1 MAVEERET
9 TTEEEAVPALSVSAA
24 MGLAKNALEE
34 VVVRLVGEVSEVNDK
49 PGYKA
54 VYFTVKDEK
63 ASLPCMM
70 WMNRYQASGVA
81 LSVGALVELTG
92 RFSLYAA
99 KGRMNFDVFSV
110 SLAGEGQLRLQ
121 VANLARELEAMG
133 LMDPARKRPL
143 PAYPE
148 TIGLVTSPR
157 GAAVHDVLRTLRRRY
172 PLARILFAGVPV
184 EGPGAADG
192 LVDGLA
198 KVVFAGA
205 EVVLLVRGGGS
216 FEDLMPFN
224 DRRLART
231 IAACPVPVVTG
242 IGHEPDTSIADMV
255 ADVRA
260 STPTAAAEAVAP
272 AQSEITARIQGLGA
286 AMGHAEGRRLDG
298 LSLAVERLASLPLF
312 REPTRLFDAE
322 ALALALGIS
331 NITVP
336 ICEPFEAF
344 EAVLARACGGALT
357 GLAAENTQARC
368 RMVCLMALSNAHGW
382 LMLNTGNKS
391 EAAMG
396 YSTLYGDTA
405 GAFAPLGGVYKTDV
419 FAMARWRNRRA
430 VEEGGTG
437 PIPVN
442 VFVKPPSAELA
453 PDQEDEKSLG
463 VDYATLDRILVS
475 YVEEGKDAAAIAED
489 GFSRDLVDYVIAR
502 TDANAFKRAL
512 EPPYPDAP
520 FYGDPASR

>member
-9 TTEEEAVPALSVSAA
+9 TTEEEAAPALSVSAA

-272 AQSEITARIQGLGA
+272 V
-286 AMGHAEGRRLDG
+286 MM
-298 LSLAVERLASLPLF
+298 P
-312 REPTRLFDAE
+312 
-322 ALALALGIS
+322 
-331 NITVP
+331 
-336 ICEPFEAF
+336 
-344 EAVLARACGGALT
+344 
-357 GLAAENTQARC
+357 
-368 RMVCLMALSNAHGW
+368 
-382 LMLNTGNKS
+382 
-391 EAAMG
+391 
-396 YSTLYGDTA
+396 
-405 GAFAPLGGVYKTDV
+405 
-419 FAMARWRNRRA
+419 
-430 VEEGGTG
+430 
-437 PIPVN
+437 
-442 VFVKPPSAELA
+442 
-453 PDQEDEKSLG
+453 
-463 VDYATLDRILVS
+463 
-475 YVEEGKDAAAIAED
+475 
-489 GFSRDLVDYVIAR
+489 
-502 TDANAFKRAL
+502 
-512 EPPYPDAP
+512 
-520 FYGDPASR
+520 